1 MPRFNVQ
8 FRTEPLN
15 DQARAALDAPGIQLF
30 SSHGG
35 GTVPPGED
43 LPQMDTHLALVD
55 ADDKEAAG
63 RKVTEALEGKTI
75 AFELLNIERTG

>member
-1 MPRFNVQ
+1 
-8 FRTEPLN
+8 
-15 DQARAALDAPGIQLF
+15 
-30 SSHGG
+30 
-35 GTVPPGED
+35 
-43 LPQMDTHLALVD
+43 MDTHLVLVD